1 MAKKG
6 IGGVQRVR
14 EALATAGVASKIQEL
29 ADSTRS
35 APEAADA
42 VGCAVGQIIKSLVFR
57 GETSS
62 RGYLVLVSGAN
73 RVSLVRLVELAGE
86 PVAMADARFVRE
98 MTGFAIG
105 GVPPLGHREPLTTL
119 VDQDLL
125 DWPQLWAAAGAPNA
139 LFPLTPEELLRIT
152 GGTPAEV
159 AEPAA

>member
-62 RGYLVLVSGAN
+62 RGYLVLASGAN
-73 RVSLVRLVELAGE
+73 RVCLARLTELAGE